1 MELDRFSLVATAR
14 ANKAPQPG
22 TLLLLVHS
30 GSPDH
35 YFDHTIIPGPGN
47 LMFDVEMLETP
58 RKISTAGSNTLL
70 GTRTGALPGTVVDK
84 DGRRHSVK
92 IPGAIVSGVGRHL
105 FSSKKA
111 VEKGTFTIIDSDLPP
126 AAGQT
131 SAAVTTALQRLLSP
145 LLRVDAS
152 VSGQSDDYV
161 CKT

>member
-1 MELDRFSLVATAR
+1 MTSTRPNE
-14 ANKAPQPG
+14 APQSDSM
-22 TLLLLVHS
+22 LLLVDS
-30 GSPDH
+30 SSSDH
-35 YFDHTIIPGPGN
+35 CFDDTIIPGSETHMLN
-47 LMFDVEMLETP
+47 AEVLETP
-58 RKISTAGSNTLL
+58 RKISMAGNHIVL
-70 GTRTGALPGTVVDK
+70 GTGTGTLPGTVVDK